1 MNLTKQIRKLLCLIA
16 LLLSA
21 ATTPSAAADAA
32 DSVLRVLAWPG
43 YADADLVRVFEQ
55 RTGAKVAVT
64 YIDSDDALWQRVT
77 QNDAQD
83 FDVFAVNTAELQRYI
98 ASGLVAPIPMT
109 AITNTAQ
116 QLPRFRDVA
125 NIAGLQHQG
134 QVFAVPYTYS
144 EIGLIY
150 DRKQFRT
157 PPQSIAALW
166 DPVWRGK
173 VLLYNGSSHNFSLAS
188 QAMDNASPFR
198 LAADQ
203 WPAAVD
209 KLIALRRNA
218 LGFYTQPEESAEL
231 FNHKGAALML
241 ANYGSQQVKLLQAAG
256 ADVGYAIPR
265 EGALAWLDC
274 WAITRKAKNVPLA
287 QNWINYL
294 LEPAP
299 GAALVERQG
308 LANTLTASST
318 IRSQDRVIWL
328 EPVEDSARRA
338 KLWER
343 IYSGDRASQVLAP

>member
-1 MNLTKQIRKLLCLIA
+1 
-16 LLLSA
+16 
-21 ATTPSAAADAA
+21 
-32 DSVLRVLAWPG
+32 
-43 YADADLVRVFEQ
+43 
-55 RTGAKVAVT
+55 
-64 YIDSDDALWQRVT
+64 
-77 QNDAQD
+77 
-83 FDVFAVNTAELQRYI
+83 
-98 ASGLVAPIPMT
+98 
-109 AITNTAQ
+109 
-116 QLPRFRDVA
+116 
-125 NIAGLQHQG
+125 
-134 QVFAVPYTYS
+134 
-144 EIGLIY
+144 
-150 DRKQFRT
+150 
-157 PPQSIAALW
+157 
-166 DPVWRGK
+166 
-173 VLLYNGSSHNFSLAS
+173 
-188 QAMDNASPFR
+188 MDNASPFR

-218 LGFYTQPEESAEL
+218 LGFYTQPEESVEL

-256 ADVGYAIPR
+256 ADVGYAIPK

-287 QNWINYL
+287 LSWINYL

-308 LANTLTASST
+308 LANTLSASST

-328 EPVEDSARRA
+328 EPVEDSVRRA